1 MNVEKVALLAE
12 PQPAAQCTAALA
24 QCTAALAQCTAPLA
38 EAHNYSEMAVDR
50 CAVLAVD
57 RCAVLAVDRKR

>member
-12 PQPAAQCTAALA
+12 PQPAAQCTAALAQCTAALA

-57 RCAVLAVDRKR
+57 RKR